1 MQQLLTV
8 HDEANRPPA
17 RTSNHVSLS
26 LSHSLLR
33 FSNSPTLR
41 CGRFRPATCFHSPGD
56 VFSNC
61 LVTARGSRI
70 VLPSAVQYC
79 TCLGSS
85 FSHHVSYTSS
95 LRGNKCFIMA
105 PNTCRLDSPMISLL
119 KYKTDLLFLAG
130 GHSRSDLMALRTRN
144 AMLKGGNYGLEK
156 DRRYS
161 WETSYDH
168 YAIAR
173 TIRLLFVVNHF
184 LFVIY
189 LMKIL

>member
-1 MQQLLTV
+1 
-8 HDEANRPPA
+8 
-17 RTSNHVSLS
+17 
-26 LSHSLLR
+26 
-33 FSNSPTLR
+33 
-41 CGRFRPATCFHSPGD
+41 
-56 VFSNC
+56 
-61 LVTARGSRI
+61 
-70 VLPSAVQYC
+70 
-79 TCLGSS
+79 
-85 FSHHVSYTSS
+85 
-95 LRGNKCFIMA
+95 MA